1 MVDLYYLGGRMSRN
15 NTATVQQVIV
25 TRPITTDLAG
35 NLVKPIVFD
44 NSIFDETALEAFH
57 AFADNKNS
65 RHNMNRCIKW
75 CEPIKDNTYDTALEW
90 LNAVRNL
97 MVLRARDGDKVNT
110 IATTWS
116 ALKAFLRYL
125 AIKVEPLSEAINVA
139 LSNVNAPA
147 SAMNPK
153 KPLTR
158 PASEV
163 VDAFHIPRR
172 DNLTPTAKWAT
183 AILFAIYKGVLSIDS
198 VYDMTKEE
206 TLSMCKRNPQ
216 LQEPT
221 EIKALNR
228 HVVAYEDAISYRSC
242 AELRYDDIPESH
254 ERWIILS
261 HAITGA
267 LALNALRATE
277 IVLVQVHMYNPTNYV
292 LNVPFNKSKQ
302 RDIIVQ
308 ENTRHVLRAAQ
319 EIARQRNTPYLTLR
333 LNGFMLSSSKLDKPL
348 NRVTIWNHCTKAGLD
363 IDGGIYSDASKT
375 GTHPHAVRATVATEM
390 LRWGHDVPYVS
401 DYLGHNDPRTTQS
414 YKRRYTDSDTHLKQI
429 GE

>member
-1 MVDLYYLGGRMSRN
+1 MSRN
-15 NTATVQQVIV
+15 NTTTVQQVIV
-25 TRPITTDLAG
+25 TRPISSTPTDLVDT
-35 NLVKPIVFD
+35 LVKPIVFN
-44 NSIFDETALEAFH
+44 NSIFDTVALESFH
-57 AFADNKNS
+57 AYADNQNS
-65 RHNMNRCIKW
+65 RHNMNRCIRW
-75 CEPIKDNTYDTALEW
+75 CEPLNNNTYDTALEW

-116 ALKAFLRYL
+116 ALKAYLKYL
-125 AIKVEPLSEAINVA
+125 AIKVEPLTEALNVA
-139 LSNVNAPA
+139 LSNVHAPA
-147 SAMNPK
+147 SSTNPK
-153 KPLTR
+153 KPLSK

-198 VYDMTKEE
+198 VYDMTREE
-206 TLSMCKRNPQ
+206 TLTLCRNSN
-216 LQEPT
+216 LQEPS
-221 EIKALNR
+221 EIKTLNR
-228 HVVAYEDAISYRSC
+228 HVVSYEDVISYKACR
-242 AELRYDDIPESH
+242 ELQYDDIPESQ

-261 HAITGA
+261 HCITGA

-277 IVLVQVHMYNPTNYV
+277 IVGVQVHMYNPKNYV

-302 RDIIVQ
+302 RDIVVQ

-319 EIARQRNTPYLTLR
+319 EIARQRKTVYLTLR
-333 LNGFMLSSSKLDKPL
+333 LNGFMLSPHKLDKPL
-348 NRVTIWNHCTKAGLD
+348 SRITIWNHCTKAGLD
-363 IDGGIYSDASKT
+363 TESGGKIYNDSSKT
-375 GTHPHAVRATVATEM
+375 GSHPHAVRATVATEM
-390 LRWGHDVPYVS
+390 LSWGHDISYVS
-401 DYLGHNDPRTTQS
+401 DFLGHNDPRTTQS